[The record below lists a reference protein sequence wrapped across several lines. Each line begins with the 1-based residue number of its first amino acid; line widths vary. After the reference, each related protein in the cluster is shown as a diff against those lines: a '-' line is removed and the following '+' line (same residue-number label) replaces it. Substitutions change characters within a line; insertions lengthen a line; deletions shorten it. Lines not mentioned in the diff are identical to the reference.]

1 MSETQE
7 KSSAA
12 ADPFEPFRAMRDSY
26 LEVMAKSMVEAV
38 NSEAY
43 AQATGTMLESYM
55 AAAAPFREAMDK
67 SMKQAL
73 QQLSLPSREELAAL
87 AERFANVEMRF
98 DDMDAKLGS
107 ILKLLRKEKDSGAAA
122 NGKAGKPGV
131 TSEAQ

>member
-26 LEVMAKSMVEAV
+26 LEAMAKSMVEAV

-67 SMKQAL
+67 SMKHGL
-73 QQLSLPSREELAAL
+73 EQLSLPSREEIAAL
-87 AERFANVEMRF
+87 AERFANIELRL

-107 ILKLLRKEKDSGAAA
+107 ILKLLRKEGG
-122 NGKAGKPGV
+122 NGKVRQAGAS
-131 TSEAQ
+131 SETK

>member
-7 KSSAA
+7 KASAT
-12 ADPFEPFRAMRDSY
+12 ADPFEPFRTMRDSY
-26 LEVMAKSMVEAV
+26 LDAMAKSMVEAV

-67 SMKQAL
+67 SMKHAL
-73 QQLSLPSREELAAL
+73 QQLSLPSREEVAAL
-87 AERFANVEMRF
+87 AERFANLEMRL

-107 ILKLLRKEKDSGAAA
+107 ILKLLRKDKAAGEA
-122 NGKAGKPGV
+122 NSRATKPRAA
-131 TSEAQ
+131 SEAH

>member
-7 KSSAA
+7 KGSAT

-26 LEVMAKSMVEAV
+26 LEAMAKSMVDAV

-67 SMKQAL
+67 SMKHAL
-73 QQLSLPSREELAAL
+73 QQLSLPSREEVAAL
-87 AERFANVEMRF
+87 AERFANVEMRL
-98 DDMDAKLGS
+98 DDLDAKLDS
-107 ILKLLRKEKDSGAAA
+107 ILKLLRKEKAPAD
-122 NGKAGKPGV
+122 AGNNKTAKPRA
-131 TSEAQ
+131 TSQAH

>member
-7 KSSAA
+7 KNSAA

-26 LEVMAKSMVEAV
+26 LEAMAKSMVDAV

-73 QQLSLPSREELAAL
+73 Q
-87 AERFANVEMRF
+87 
-98 DDMDAKLGS
+98 
-107 ILKLLRKEKDSGAAA
+107 
-122 NGKAGKPGV
+122 
-131 TSEAQ
+131 

>member
-7 KSSAA
+7 KGSAA

-26 LEVMAKSMVEAV
+26 LEAMAKSMVDAV

-55 AAAAPFREAMDK
+55 AAATPFREAMDK

-87 AERFANVEMRF
+87 AERFANLELRL

-107 ILKLLRKEKDSGAAA
+107 ILKLLRKEKTASEGNSTPGAAS
-122 NGKAGKPGV
+122 KPH
-131 TSEAQ
+131 

>member
-7 KSSAA
+7 KNSAA

-26 LEVMAKSMVEAV
+26 LEAMAKSMVDAV

-87 AERFANVEMRF
+87 AERFANVEMRL

-107 ILKLLRKEKDSGAAA
+107 ILKLLRKEKDSGAP
-122 NGKAGKPGV
+122 NGKAGKPGAD
-131 TSEAQ
+131 SEAR

>member
-7 KSSAA
+7 KGSAA

-26 LEVMAKSMVEAV
+26 LEAMAKSMVDAV

-55 AAAAPFREAMDK
+55 AAATPFREAMDK

-87 AERFANVEMRF
+87 AERFANLELRL

-107 ILKLLRKEKDSGAAA
+107 ILKLLRKEKTASEAGNSKAETPGAAS
-122 NGKAGKPGV
+122 KPH
-131 TSEAQ
+131 

>member
-26 LEVMAKSMVEAV
+26 LETMAKSMVEAV

-43 AQATGTMLESYM
+43 AQATGTMLEGYM
-55 AAAAPFREAMDK
+55 AAAAPFREVMDK
-67 SMKQAL
+67 SMKRGL
-73 QQLSLPSREELAAL
+73 EQLSLPSREEVAAL
-87 AERFANVEMRF
+87 AERFANIEMRL

-107 ILKLLRKEKDSGAAA
+107 ILKLLRKEKSAAEAGNNKPRQAGA
-122 NGKAGKPGV
+122 
-131 TSEAQ
+131 TSETK